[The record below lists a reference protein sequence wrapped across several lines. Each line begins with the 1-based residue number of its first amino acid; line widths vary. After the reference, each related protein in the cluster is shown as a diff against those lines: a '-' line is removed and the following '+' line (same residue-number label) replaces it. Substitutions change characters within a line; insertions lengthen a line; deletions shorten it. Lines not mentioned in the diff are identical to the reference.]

1 METAIMTLKAEISR
15 LRSKLE
21 IANEPNLLTVLGVA
35 YHSPEATEL
44 KRQIREHENA
54 VDVLEVLWQW
64 QKNNATEAD
73 RGV

>member
-15 LRSKLE
+15 LQSNLE
-21 IANEPNLLTVLGVA
+21 IANEPNLLTALGMD
-35 YHSPEATEL
+35 YHSPEAIEL

-64 QKNNATEAD
+64 QKNNAKEVD

>member
-1 METAIMTLKAEISR
+1 MESAIMTLKAEINR

-21 IANEPNLLTVLGVA
+21 KANEPNLLTVLGMD
-35 YHSPEATEL
+35 YHSPEAIEL
-44 KRQIREHENA
+44 KRQIREHEYA
-54 VDVLEVLWQW
+54 VDILEVFWQL